1 MSRIATKLLKTL
13 KWIENKQVYF
23 LLKSLLLSFYCVCV
37 KRITLC
43 NCLCS
48 SSASSPSRFSAS
60 AIRNIGEFGAK
71 GYFTDHQRVNT
82 IHYFTDS
89 VPVLKIYNC
98 YQDAQTFEQ
107 LSISTQALTRR
118 EQCADV
124 SNPLQINTS
133 KYSYVLTQIVRQI
146 NYYITGKHSSQYLW
160 RNKHNLIDFMNGL
173 YLQCERKLKSWVE
186 IMYFASLTK
195 ITSDE

>member
-98 YQDAQTFEQ
+98 YQDTQTFEQ
-107 LSISTQALTRR
+107 LSISTQAITRR
-118 EQCADV
+118 EQCVDV
-124 SNPLQINTS
+124 SNPLQTIF
-133 KYSYVLTQIVRQI
+133 KYFKLYVITQIVRQI
-146 NYYITGKHSSQYLW
+146 NYYITGKHFSQYLQ
-160 RNKHNLIDFMNGL
+160 RNKQNLIVFVNGL
-173 YLQCERKLKSWVE
+173 YLQWERVGGS
-186 IMYFASLTK
+186 
-195 ITSDE
+195 